1 MPPFDPSE
9 LNVADPVPFYLPDEE
24 LREMV
29 DSTWLVGADKLP
41 VHSQIVSQR
50 SHVLRAAYR
59 AQVEYQ
65 GGVWLNSRG

>member
-9 LNVADPVPFYLPDEE
+9 LDVADPVPFYLPDEE

-29 DSTWLVGADKLP
+29 DSTWLVGAVEVP

-50 SHVLRAAYR
+50 SHVLRAA
-59 AQVEYQ
+59 
-65 GGVWLNSRG
+65 